1 MLHKDDDLQ
10 NAKAKIPQ
18 HVALPVNVRKVDT
31 LSLGENCVHKEIC
44 LVNLLR
50 KEEEKNDSSILAN
63 GGQFCVIFTSYD
75 ENPSPNTN
83 TCQMNVMQSTSM
95 NEVSNFHATHLT
107 EEIINQG
114 IKWLRGSSYAE
125 KDFGSVADALQEYLN
140 ALKEVIPLQNPSE
153 LSLNHASKFIDSRE
167 WSDDS
172 QKDKTLVLDCIEK
185 YSRMESN
192 SELSKACCLA
202 RRFIYKYL
210 AKQTKIVA
218 HVLDGIHRLTALECL
233 LIGYQQPDTDNYAV
247 RLPHAGTNLPIT
259 SMVPPELDLESK
271 DFLDDMKKISSECQQ
286 SFGSLQPH
294 SKKVFFAAMILHLN
308 EQIKLNRGW
317 RKIQFFMTTKPVDKQ
332 IEHFAKLII
341 KVICDKKHVENNY
354 RMVPNMNLETLV
366 EEKDEDSWTNL
377 FKTNKNGQFSFLWDD
392 KKLTLVNFI
401 HCHSDIFNKNRY
413 ARDGFNA
420 EVFELVQVLLWSR
433 ISQETYHQL
442 LNFFTTNRVSST
454 VTQISASDKNG
465 KMTDRWV
472 SGFVDSVT
480 TSVYYSYKIITEGKN
495 SSKDSEILLME
506 LIKSAIKGTTDF
518 FSEYGLHPSPPDW
531 FKNVQ
536 EKMEDKSLI
545 VTAIQDVLDSK
556 GKFDKDVNA
565 IYDAKDPKYMNSL
578 QDDFV
583 AFLRTAFAIYLDFRI
598 LNKTR
603 GRSNL
608 KTKHDSLKEK
618 RTVIV
623 AEDTNQTW
631 TACITEYA
639 SRFAEVEF
647 SGERLEGNILLMTR
661 HFVGSKGYTA
671 FMKAKKFNKP
681 VEGEVITTPEHQ
693 VMEKFMT
700 SIQSLQEKEFPSYV
714 QTLINNNTF
723 DEKTK
728 EKAETLVELFQKLS
742 NNDRDESKSQDGDS
756 GVDDNFF

>member
-1 MLHKDDDLQ
+1 MRTDL
-10 NAKAKIPQ
+10 
-18 HVALPVNVRKVDT
+18 
-31 LSLGENCVHKEIC
+31 
-44 LVNLLR
+44 
-50 KEEEKNDSSILAN
+50 
-63 GGQFCVIFTSYD
+63 
-75 ENPSPNTN
+75 
-83 TCQMNVMQSTSM
+83 
-95 NEVSNFHATHLT
+95 
-107 EEIINQG
+107 
-114 IKWLRGSSYAE
+114 
-125 KDFGSVADALQEYLN
+125 
-140 ALKEVIPLQNPSE
+140 
-153 LSLNHASKFIDSRE
+153 
-167 WSDDS
+167 
-172 QKDKTLVLDCIEK
+172 IEK
-185 YSRMESN
+185 QIAY
-192 SELSKACCLA
+192 
-202 RRFIYKYL
+202 
-210 AKQTKIVA
+210 
-218 HVLDGIHRLTALECL
+218 
-233 LIGYQQPDTDNYAV
+233 
-247 RLPHAGTNLPIT
+247 
-259 SMVPPELDLESK
+259 
-271 DFLDDMKKISSECQQ
+271 
-286 SFGSLQPH
+286 
-294 SKKVFFAAMILHLN
+294 FA
-308 EQIKLNRGW
+308 
-317 RKIQFFMTTKPVDKQ
+317 D
-332 IEHFAKLII
+332 LII
-341 KVICDKKHVENNY
+341 KVIRHKKHVQNY
-354 RMVPNMNLETLV
+354 RMVPNMHLETLV
-366 EEKDEDSWTNL
+366 EEKDEDSWKNL
-377 FKTNKNGQFSFLWDD
+377 FKTKNGQFSFLCDD
-392 KKLTLVNFI
+392 GKLTLVNLI
-401 HCHSDIFNKNRY
+401 HCHSDIFNKYRY

-433 ISQETYHQL
+433 ISQETYYQL

-556 GKFDKDVNA
+556 GTLDKDVNA
-565 IYDAKDPKYMNSL
+565 IYDGKDPKYMNSL

-631 TACITEYA
+631 TACIKEYA

-661 HFVGSKGYTA
+661 HFVGSKKHIPLLA
-671 FMKAKKFNKP
+671 AKKFNKP
-681 VEGEVITTPEHQ
+681 VEEEVITTPEHQ
-693 VMEKFMT
+693 VMKKFMT

-728 EKAETLVELFQKLS
+728 EKAERLVELFQKLS
-742 NNDRDESKSQDGDS
+742 NNDSDESKSQDGDS
-756 GVDDNFF
+756 RVDEKHF